1 VTLFDLTCRL
11 RMLKNQLQAGEID
24 ALEYRYLRRG
34 AALAYAEG
42 KPQRRRA
49 RRQVQSAVESGRMQR
64 PGTCENCGI
73 PGIVEGHHPD
83 YSKPLSVA
91 WLCDSCHA
99 RADRE
104 LADKVPEKARA

>member
-1 VTLFDLTCRL
+1 MTLFDLTCRL

-49 RRQVQSAVESGRMQR
+49 RRQVQSAVETGRMQR
-64 PGTCENCGI
+64 PGSCENCGI
-73 PGIVEGHHPD
+73 PGIVQGHHGD
-83 YSKPLSVA
+83 YSKPLAVKWVCSA
-91 WLCDSCHA
+91 CHV

-104 LADKVPEKARA
+104 LAAKVPVGARS